1 MYLIATYTSV
11 VFSLYLLGSQV
22 GEKEKRENLCL
33 GEGKSQYVDLL
44 PKNPKE
50 VLFNDF
56 RYMKIHI
63 FALLWRNEI
72 KRSSQLR
79 KLLKWVVEIGPEKKS
94 RPFRDL
100 NPDLLIS
107 RFYLFPSMMFSPK
120 FWKSKF
126 GILKIQIGMKKK
138 SMFGKLVLF
147 PSLEN
152 SQFPLK
158 NPYNIHIKFQSGN
171 LPIFPV

>member
-1 MYLIATYTSV
+1 
-11 VFSLYLLGSQV
+11 
-22 GEKEKRENLCL
+22 
-33 GEGKSQYVDLL
+33 
-44 PKNPKE
+44 
-50 VLFNDF
+50 
-56 RYMKIHI
+56 MKIHI
-63 FALLWRNEI
+63 FTLLWRNEI

-79 KLLKWVVEIGPEKKS
+79 KLLKWVVENKTWKKS
-94 RPFRDL
+94 RPLRDL

-171 LPIFPV
+171 LPIFPVLDIDTIINLIPRVFALLSQDPVAMTDGKKGSQETQISHAGKIITWKL